1 MARYEVRI
9 TFFIDADSLEDCI
22 KQLPEKGNYNILDI
36 KEEPTDDSGNRSQLP

>member
-9 TFFIDADSLEDCI
+9 TFYVDADSLEDCI

-36 KEEPTDDSGNRSQLP
+36 KEDKDGTSDNRSQLS